1 MRMTPFLLLKKK
13 KKKQKIT
20 WIPKTKLKCM
30 LIDTNNTNGNTLKT
44 VVCTKQKKT
53 WFNHIWSDPVPTGHG
68 TTAPLNLK
76 EVVNIICYCQVMW
89 DTSDGVYWQNK
100 NQTGKKKKNPQ
111 QVKQK
116 IFMPSIAFLVVNLLK
131 CMCATLLLSEKC
143 TALILVIQTMT
154 ELNLEHHEWNQNR
167 M

>member
-1 MRMTPFLLLKKK
+1 MVF
-13 KKKQKIT
+13 IG
-20 WIPKTKLKCM
+20 KTK
-30 LIDTNNTNGNTLKT
+30 
-44 VVCTKQKKT
+44 TKQ
-53 WFNHIWSDPVPTGHG
+53 
-68 TTAPLNLK
+68 
-76 EVVNIICYCQVMW
+76 E
-89 DTSDGVYWQNK
+89 
-100 NQTGKKKKNPQ
+100 KKKNP

-131 CMCATLLLSEKC
+131 CMCVTLLLSEKC